1 MFLKAFKKSADD
13 EKNSMQKRY
22 VDYILMALRHLMV
35 RLHAFCAW
43 EWFESIGARYVVIGR
58 LLCLQQVTNLHFLN
72 STSIQGGY
80 FITQDIH
87 IRNHLTYTLL
97 F

>member
-1 MFLKAFKKSADD
+1 MFLKAFKKPADD
-13 EKNSMQKRY
+13 EKKKHAKRY
-22 VDYILMALRHLMV
+22 FDYILVALRHLMI
-35 RLHAFCAW
+35 RLYAFCAW
-43 EWFESIGARYVVIGR
+43 EWFEIGARYVVIGR
-58 LLCLQQVTNLHFLN
+58 LLCLRQETTLHFLN